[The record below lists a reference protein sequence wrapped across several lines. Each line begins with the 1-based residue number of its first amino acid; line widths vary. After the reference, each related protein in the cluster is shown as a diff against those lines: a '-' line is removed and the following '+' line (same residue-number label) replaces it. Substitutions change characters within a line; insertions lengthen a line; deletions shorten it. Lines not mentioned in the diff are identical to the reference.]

1 MLRVA
6 GKEFSYSIE
15 HCFDKFSNDIKMD
28 IVWNTN
34 ELFGNNYLIIVR
46 SNFNEFTT
54 TLWTIRMFAAMFA

>member
-1 MLRVA
+1 M
-6 GKEFSYSIE
+6 
-15 HCFDKFSNDIKMD
+15 CWMD

-54 TLWTIRMFAAMFA
+54 RSWTIRMFAAMFA

>member
-1 MLRVA
+1 M
-6 GKEFSYSIE
+6 
-15 HCFDKFSNDIKMD
+15 CWMD